1 MRKIEFIYRIGS
13 IFFLLSAVSN
23 VYAQEFKGPIT
34 VLVPFAAGG
43 TVDIA
48 ARQLSKDIGGQLK
61 RPILVDNRGGGGG
74 TIAVAAL
81 ARANPDGNTIMFDHM
96 GITFDAALYEKL
108 PYDSKLDIIPVA
120 YIGATPNVLV
130 ITNSLPVNNIQE
142 FIAYAKKRPSMVN
155 YGSGGIGSAGH
166 LAMETFQA
174 ATNTKLTHVPY
185 KGSGPAITDLI
196 GGQIQAMLMTM
207 AAIKPY
213 IDSGQV
219 RALATSGAIRSPAL
233 PNLPTL
239 KESGLKDFVYAPWY
253 GVFAPAKTPAS
264 TLNQLHDAVNFSIQI
279 PENREKLA
287 QQGLEL
293 KALTRAQFQDIYNT
307 DLEFWGSTIRKL
319 NIKN

>member
-1 MRKIEFIYRIGS
+1 MKIIKVTYCLSLAFFIFVVIQPS
-13 IFFLLSAVSN
+13 F
-23 VYAQEFKGPIT
+23 AQENKGPIT
-34 VLVPFAAGG
+34 VLIPFAAGG

-48 ARQLSKDIGGQLK
+48 ARQLSKDIGARMK

-81 ARANPDGNTIMFDHM
+81 ARSNPDGSTIMFDHM
-96 GITFDAALYEKL
+96 GVTFDAALYEKL
-108 PYDSKLDIIPVA
+108 PYDSKNDITPVA
-120 YIGATPNVLV
+120 YIGLTPNVLV
-130 ITNSLPVNNIQE
+130 VTNSLPVRNVQE
-142 FIAYAKKRPSMVN
+142 FIAYVKNNPGSVN

-166 LAMETFQA
+166 LAMETFQS

-196 GGQIQAMLMTM
+196 SGQIQVMLMTI

-219 RALATSGAIRSPAL
+219 RALATSGPTRSPAL
-233 PNLPTL
+233 PRLPTL
-239 KESGLKDFVYAPWY
+239 KESGIKDFVYAPWY
-253 GVFAPAKTPAS
+253 GVFAPAKVTP
-264 TLNQLHDAVNFSIQI
+264 LILDQIHDAVNFAIQN

-293 KALTRAQFQDIYNT
+293 KVLTKTEFQDIYFK
-307 DLEFWGSTIRKL
+307 DLDYWSLVIKKL
-319 NIKN
+319 GIKN